1 MWPVSGVGGNA
12 GVPVIKHCCHLTEM
26 PSGILPHLS
35 RSDYFGS
42 VSFLLCCLCI
52 CLGILVNTS
61 LTHSKMTLFALASSF
76 VTNMLFTHRHTCS
89 HVRRQAFCSRM
100 LSRIG
105 ESGLQIVSPFY
116 VELNFFFFSIWW
128 CNILFSLSIRNY
140 FYSKTIKFCN
150 KCLILLHI
158 QFRFWCKVLRLQEK
172 AFDLLH

>member
-1 MWPVSGVGGNA
+1 M
-12 GVPVIKHCCHLTEM
+12 PVIKHCCHLTEM

-35 RSDYFGS
+35 RSYFFGS
-42 VSFLLCCLCI
+42 VSFLLCCLRI

-61 LTHSKMTLFALASSF
+61 LTHSKMTLFALTSSF

-116 VELNFFFFSIWW
+116 VELYFFFFF
-128 CNILFSLSIRNY
+128 CLMVMQY
-140 FYSKTIKFCN
+140 FI
-150 KCLILLHI
+150 
-158 QFRFWCKVLRLQEK
+158 
-172 AFDLLH
+172 